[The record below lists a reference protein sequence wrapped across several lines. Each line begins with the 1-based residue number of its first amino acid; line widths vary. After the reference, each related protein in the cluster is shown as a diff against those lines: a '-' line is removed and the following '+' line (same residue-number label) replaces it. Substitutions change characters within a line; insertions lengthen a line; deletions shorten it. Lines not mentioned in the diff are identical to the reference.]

1 MSATTVGRRRKIKKT
16 HTKGSI
22 FLYISVR
29 KFLFQ
34 RRKILSGGKGGGGGG
49 GFWGRL
55 NNFLKA
61 APCLGL
67 SAFRYFDL

>member
-16 HTKGSI
+16 HTKGAI

-34 RRKILSGGKGGGGGG
+34 RRKILSGGKGRGWGW
-49 GFWGRL
+49 GFKGRL